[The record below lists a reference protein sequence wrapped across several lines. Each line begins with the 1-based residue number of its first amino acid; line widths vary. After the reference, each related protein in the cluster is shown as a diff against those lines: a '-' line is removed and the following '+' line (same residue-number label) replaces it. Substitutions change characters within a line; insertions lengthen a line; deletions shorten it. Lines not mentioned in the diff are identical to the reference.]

1 MKKSI
6 AVLSLGIAATLGL
19 AACGET
25 TQTTTTSNGSAST
38 RATASVSS
46 SPLATSA
53 SSDSQPTS
61 SEAPAKAEEEKTGA
75 DSPQEDSA
83 KQQAAAEESSQP
95 ADSTFDGGNQKSF
108 KETTEEAKKSPAAR
122 KSTNADGTVY
132 TSSLGDEIA
141 IVEANNGDDI
151 IIKKDGSWSR
161 LTPEKSFIAVEADGS
176 WHVIT
181 ANGRLINVDA
191 DGLTK
196 IIDFDHEVNEDS
208 YASLDIP
215 QTPAPVAALKV
226 TPKEPA
232 KPTKMAHSW
241 GTEWTPGA
249 GEESVHSVVFRVRL
263 TGLIRS
269 DWLNTLTSRAY
280 PNVMGAGRFC
290 TYRCRAVEG
299 I

>member
-108 KETTEEAKKSPAAR
+108 KETIEEAKKSPAAR

-161 LTPEKSFIAVEADGS
+161 LTPEKAFIAV
-176 WHVIT
+176 
-181 ANGRLINVDA
+181 
-191 DGLTK
+191 
-196 IIDFDHEVNEDS
+196 
-208 YASLDIP
+208 
-215 QTPAPVAALKV
+215 AA
-226 TPKEPA
+226 E
-232 KPTKMAHSW
+232 
-241 GTEWTPGA
+241 
-249 GEESVHSVVFRVRL
+249 
-263 TGLIRS
+263 
-269 DWLNTLTSRAY
+269 
-280 PNVMGAGRFC
+280 
-290 TYRCRAVEG
+290 
-299 I
+299 

>member
-6 AVLSLGIAATLGL
+6 AVLSLGLAATLGL

-25 TQTTTTSNGSAST
+25 TQTTTTSNKSAST
-38 RATASVSS
+38 RATPNVAPSATASVSS

-108 KETTEEAKKSPAAR
+108 KETIEEAKKSPAAR

-241 GTEWTPGA
+241 GTE
-249 GEESVHSVVFRVRL
+249 
-263 TGLIRS
+263 
-269 DWLNTLTSRAY
+269 
-280 PNVMGAGRFC
+280 
-290 TYRCRAVEG
+290 
-299 I
+299 